1 MVSTIIRSTGQGWHM
16 VALSWSSLLS
26 RGIALYLVS
35 PAMDTIKDSD
45 QHDLDL
51 YYEAGEQ
58 VAQEMANQ
66 IDQEIIWSILKEDHG
81 KWYEFVVPWTS
92 DMRREDWDAICAW
105 VVEQFG
111 LPGDRYLTHPDLNE
125 MRFLFKHAQDY
136 EWMALRWS

>member
-1 MVSTIIRSTGQGWHM
+1 
-16 VALSWSSLLS
+16 
-26 RGIALYLVS
+26 
-35 PAMDTIKDSD
+35 MD
-45 QHDLDL
+45 DLDVDL
-51 YYEAGEQ
+51 YTNIIEETAAEL
-58 VAQEMANQ
+58 AKT

-125 MRFLFKHAQDY
+125 IGRAHV
-136 EWMALRWS
+136 

>member
-1 MVSTIIRSTGQGWHM
+1 
-16 VALSWSSLLS
+16 
-26 RGIALYLVS
+26 
-35 PAMDTIKDSD
+35 MDTIKDSD

>member
-1 MVSTIIRSTGQGWHM
+1 M
-16 VALSWSSLLS
+16 
-26 RGIALYLVS
+26 
-35 PAMDTIKDSD
+35 
-45 QHDLDL
+45 
-51 YYEAGEQ
+51 
-58 VAQEMANQ
+58 
-66 IDQEIIWSILKEDHG
+66 KEDHG